1 MTQLPLIALT
11 LLVLS
16 SSSAYAEWVSVSSSE
31 SLGGYTAYLDPDTIR
46 RKGHLVKEWELYD
59 FKTIQTLAG
68 KSHLSLKMQHEYD
81 CTKERSRELSYTL
94 FSGSM
99 GKGNVVSTDSHESN
113 WNPLEPESIAQ
124 DLWKLAC
131 GKK

>member
-1 MTQLPLIALT
+1 MTRLVLIALI
-11 LLVLS
+11 LIS
-16 SSSAYAEWVSVSSSE
+16 SAPAYAEWVSVSSSE
-31 SLGGYTAYLDPDTIR
+31 SLGGYTAYLDPGTIR
-46 RKGHLVKEWELYD
+46 RKGHLVKMWGLYD

-81 CTKERSRELSYTL
+81 CTKERSRGLAHTF
-94 FSGSM
+94 FSGNM

-124 DLWKLAC
+124 GLWELAC